1 MAYEDFDFGADVAAA
16 AGKVFVNPEPGP
28 HDSVITGIV
37 HVGSFADVFTEGNK
51 KDPKPPANFV
61 LIQTTLMGEDDKN
74 EDGSR
79 IQKWQAMPL
88 KKGDRANLTKFMAA
102 VDPAGKLK
110 GFDDV
115 IGVPVVTTWKANEKK
130 GKNDDGTWKAVNLTG
145 YTAAT
150 GRTASL
156 IVADFQ
162 QEDIKPIGHV
172 RFENITL
179 DVLEEIPGYL
189 ISQYF
194 LSEKDG
200 NNLSYAGSPVETIIN
215 AKRAEDPKWKVKQD
229 GDDEGGSESQSNG
242 SSQAASD
249 VPPPPEEV
257 PPPAD
262 MSDAQ
267 DF

>member
-61 LIQTTLMGEDDKN
+61 LIQTTLMGENDKN

-150 GRTASL
+150 GRTAGL

-162 QEDIKPIGHV
+162 AEDIKPIGHV

-229 GDDEGGSESQSNG
+229 GDDEGGSEGQSNG

-257 PPPAD
+257 PPPSD